1 MPSLTKK
8 IINGKPYYYAR
19 ECKRVNGKPKI
30 VWQKYL
36 GKAEDIIDAMS
47 KPQIRE
53 THAPPKEAIV
63 TELGALAALYDL
75 AKRLKLVEF
84 IDRHVPTPGDGPSVG
99 NYLLI
104 AILNRCIAP
113 CSKAKI
119 AKWFQKT
126 ILRRLIDIS
135 PRQLTSQRFWD
146 RMDLVSQESIVAIER
161 DITGH
166 MVGEFDI
173 ALEKLLFDATNFFT
187 FIDTFNDR
195 CDIAKRGKSKE
206 GRKSLRIVGVALLVS
221 ADFHIPL
228 LHKTYP
234 GNQAD
239 SNTFADLIPAITK
252 RCREITQEMR
262 NISVV
267 FDKGNNSPENL
278 DYVDKSPVHFVGSL

>member
-1 MPSLTKK
+1 
-8 IINGKPYYYAR
+8 N
-19 ECKRVNGKPKI
+19 
-30 VWQKYL
+30 
-36 GKAEDIIDAMS
+36 
-47 KPQIRE
+47 
-53 THAPPKEAIV
+53 
-63 TELGALAALYDL
+63 
-75 AKRLKLVEF
+75 
-84 IDRHVPTPGDGPSVG
+84 
-99 NYLLI
+99 
-104 AILNRCIAP
+104 
-113 CSKAKI
+113 
-119 AKWFQKT
+119 T